1 MKKEEEIKGV
11 THYCEKCGN
20 ECYAGDTELC
30 KECWKKDVVAVLKK
44 QEKDEEK
51 SQDTN
56 KEIGKW
62 LWDVAKYVTTA
73 IIITT
78 FLGNFEDIWR
88 VYLSGFIIAGV
99 CFVVGYYFISNKK

>member
-1 MKKEEEIKGV
+1 MKTEEKINGG

-20 ECYAGDTELC
+20 ECSGDTELC
-30 KECWKKDVVAVLKK
+30 LECWKKEVFAALKK
-44 QEKDEEK
+44 QKTEEEK
-51 SQDTN
+51 SKDTN

-88 VYLSGFIIAGV
+88 VYVAGFVIAGA
-99 CFVVGYYFISNKK
+99 CFLVGYYFINNKK